1 MSNQLSSVLWI
12 YFKRDLIMAF
22 RRRSEIFNPVFF
34 FILTVSIFPLGI
46 GPSPEILQR
55 VAPGVIWVSALFA
68 TLLSLERLFR
78 SDFEDGAIEQ
88 LLLSKHPTSLL
99 VLAKVVAHWLITGV
113 PLLLMIPVMAIL
125 FQLSTE
131 TLIGMLVSLAIG
143 TPILSLIGSI
153 GVALTVGLNRGGILL
168 SLLVLPLYTPVLIF
182 GSGLIDAATSHLDYT
197 GLAALM
203 AAMLLLSL
211 TLVPFATASSLR
223 MSVN

>member
-99 VLAKVVAHWLITGV
+99 VLAKVVAHCLITGV

>member
-1 MSNQLSSVLWI
+1 
-12 YFKRDLIMAF
+12 MAF